1 LAPGQKCHPIFLS
14 VFFERN
20 KHKEIEMNNKV
31 IGFLLLVLAIST
43 VVGMVIVNA
52 TYWSVYNYVT
62 IILSVICG
70 VILLK
75 QK

>member
-1 LAPGQKCHPIFLS
+1 
-14 VFFERN
+14 
-20 KHKEIEMNNKV
+20 MNNKV